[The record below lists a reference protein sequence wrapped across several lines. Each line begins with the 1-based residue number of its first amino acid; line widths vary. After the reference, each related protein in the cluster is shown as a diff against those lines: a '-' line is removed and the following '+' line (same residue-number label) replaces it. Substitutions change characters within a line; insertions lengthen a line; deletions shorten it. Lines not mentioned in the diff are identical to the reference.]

1 MPSRPRRSHAGLPRA
16 AAAISAALLLV
27 PAPGVPAP
35 ARRAG
40 DPSPDAP
47 PNVLLL
53 TIDTLRADRL
63 SSYGYGRPTTPHLDR
78 LLARGVRFTQARTP
92 EPLTNPAL
100 SSLLTSLHPHEHG
113 ATRNGLRMR
122 PRLPSLASILDAHG
136 YQTAA
141 FVANWTL
148 KDKLSGMA
156 EHFDDYREVF
166 TRKRWFGLMSDEA
179 TAHDVN
185 AEALAWL
192 EPRAGRRRPFFAWVH
207 YVEPHAP
214 YRFQEAHA
222 ARLGLGRER
231 DATRSDRYDTEI
243 AFADDAAGELLEWI
257 EARPEVARRTLIVFT
272 SDHGESLGENDYW
285 GHGRNLYEP
294 GLRVPLG
301 VAWPGRLRP
310 ATVDAPAT
318 LLDVA
323 PTVLGLLGLDVTSGL
338 RGHDWSAV
346 LAGGGSPPAGRRTHY
361 QAHKG
366 AVLQAQDARQA
377 RRSGLLEIGVLEG
390 GTKEVLRIQ
399 NGREHRLHDL
409 AADPAEQRN
418 LAAGNDEPT
427 DPLGAWRDE
436 VEHGL
441 ATAPD
446 LPPVEIDEESAK
458 KLRSLGYTG

>member
-1 MPSRPRRSHAGLPRA
+1 MPSPPRRTRAGLHRNA
-16 AAAISAALLLV
+16 AAVAAALLLV
-27 PAPGVPAP
+27 PAPGAPAP
-35 ARRAG
+35 ARRSG
-40 DPSPDAP
+40 DPSADPP

-53 TIDTLRADRL
+53 TIDTLRADRM

-100 SSLLTSLHPHEHG
+100 ASLLTSLHPHEHG

-122 PRLPSLASILDAHG
+122 PGLPSLPAILDVHG

-148 KDKLSGMA
+148 KDRLSGMA
-156 EHFDDYREVF
+156 EHFQDYREVF
-166 TRKRWFGLMSDEA
+166 TRKRWLGLMSDEA
-179 TAHDVN
+179 TARDVN
-185 AEALAWL
+185 AEAFAWL

-214 YRFQEAHA
+214 YRYQQEHA
-222 ARLGLGRER
+222 GRLGLGRER
-231 DATRSDRYDTEI
+231 DTTRSDRYDTEI
-243 AFADDAAGELLEWI
+243 AFADAAAGELLDWI
-257 EARPEVARRTLIVFT
+257 EARPEVARRTVVIFA
-272 SDHGESLGENDYW
+272 SDHGESLGEHDYW

-294 GLRVPLG
+294 NLRVPLG
-301 VAWPGRLRP
+301 VVWPGRLRP
-310 ATVDAPAT
+310 ATIDAPAT

-323 PTVLGLLGLDVTSGL
+323 PTVLGLLGLEVTASL
-338 RGHDWSAV
+338 RGHDWSGV
-346 LAGGGSPPAGRRTHY
+346 LAGDAPPPADRRTHY

-366 AVLQAQDARQA
+366 AVLQAQDSRVA
-377 RRSGLLEIGVLEG
+377 RRAGLLEIGILEDG
-390 GTKEVLRIQ
+390 KKEVLRIQ

-409 AADPAEQRN
+409 AADPTEVHD
-418 LAAGNDEPT
+418 LAAGNDEPS

-446 LPPVEIDEESAK
+446 LPPVEVDEESAA
-458 KLRSLGYTG
+458 KLKALGYTG